1 MKNKKG
7 IQLGNAAGAVLALIL
22 VALLV
27 IVAIFIF
34 SNFSTITLSPGA
46 SLTKVNDSSTANV
59 NELGSSFTFANTLIS
74 PTCAFTQC
82 VNASDGKV
90 IPASNWTAT
99 NCNVA
104 YVGVNPDPYNNT
116 LWKCSYSASY
126 TARTGASNAS
136 DSLITNFSGYPALVG
151 LVGTVI
157 FLGLVIGVLILSF
170 AFGRRKA

>member
-116 LWKCSYSASY
+116 LWKCSYSASC
-126 TARTGASNAS
+126 AQ
-136 DSLITNFSGYPALVG
+136 
-151 LVGTVI
+151 
-157 FLGLVIGVLILSF
+157 LSF
-170 AFGRRKA
+170 LFNLFPQLANIQAKNATYPGTNVQQK